1 MTETKNIKPLEDFD
15 WEAFEHGKNPANIA
29 EETKAYEGTLNNVN
43 DNEVVDGTV
52 TALNDREVV
61 VNIGYKSDGR
71 NRKGIHQVPH
81 QGGYDCRHSRNRSI
95 PPRKPDRREA
105 YPRL

>member
-43 DNEVVDGTV
+43 DNEVVAVFFGKRFVYVLPVRCHRFLTFAKDS
-52 TALNDREVV
+52 L
-61 VNIGYKSDGR
+61 ILCHYYQSFPYL
-71 NRKGIHQVPH
+71 ILILH
-81 QGGYDCRHSRNRSI
+81 
-95 PPRKPDRREA
+95 
-105 YPRL
+105 